1 MLVRGVRRGV
11 LVMGSSSSVSAV
23 AAVVSG
29 GDVPGLDV
37 PGLDVSGVDVP
48 EVDVSEPDGGVIDGV
63 IDGLMSVV
71 DSETAGYVVAVV
83 GAGVVTLAGVV
94 AVVVATGGGIN
105 VDAGVLH

>member
-23 AAVVSG
+23 ADVVSG
-29 GDVPGLDV
+29 GDVPGDDV
-37 PGLDVSGVDVP
+37 PGVDVPEVDVP
-48 EVDVSEPDGGVIDGV
+48 EVDVSEPDGGVR
-63 IDGLMSVV
+63 DGLMSVV
-71 DSETAGYVVAVV
+71 DSETVGYVVAVV